1 MYFLVEKSIPNNYE
15 ADYYMPDRYEIEYK
29 GKRMKASLE
38 VRNNFSIYN
47 ANPSGSISI
56 DAGTPIDDKGGIWDT
71 LLKDN
76 NKSTKTFYEGNFF
89 GDCTVTVPIV
99 NYLDLPRNWEIT
111 KLDAT
116 NGKPISGVNFT
127 LYATESKSGKC
138 YKKEF
143 VTDNDGKI
151 YITGLLNGVYYLDE
165 DETTMMKMKQRYLM
179 IMKYQKN

>member
-1 MYFLVEKSIPNNYE
+1 MPNVTFSVYTSDKINDTKDGNITVYHCSDYLGDYTTDSNGELLIQNIDRNKQMYFLVEKSIPNNYE

-29 GKRMKASLE
+29 GKRMKASLK

-111 KLDAT
+111 
-116 NGKPISGVNFT
+116 
-127 LYATESKSGKC
+127 
-138 YKKEF
+138 
-143 VTDNDGKI
+143 
-151 YITGLLNGVYYLDE
+151 
-165 DETTMMKMKQRYLM
+165 
-179 IMKYQKN
+179 